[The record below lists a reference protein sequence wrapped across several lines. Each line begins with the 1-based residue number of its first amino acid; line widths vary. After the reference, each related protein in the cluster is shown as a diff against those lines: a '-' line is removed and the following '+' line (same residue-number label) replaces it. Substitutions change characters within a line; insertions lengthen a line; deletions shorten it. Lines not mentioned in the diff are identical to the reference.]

1 MMELVLAS
9 ASPRRRQLLEQSGYK
24 FITSYVKV
32 SEIPQENL
40 NLQEQIEDLARQKA
54 QALVESYKSL
64 KKHGILLVS
73 ADTVVVLDDQILGK
87 PKTSQEATEVLGQ
100 LSGQKHRVITGVC
113 LWQTEPE
120 KVVTFHETSEVTF
133 RDLSKDEIQAYV
145 DTGDCMDKAGSY
157 GIQGEA
163 GKFVAKV
170 DGSFDNIVGFPTE
183 RFAQVLKENNW
194 NVARR

>member
-1 MMELVLAS
+1 MELVLAS

-54 QALVESYKSL
+54 QALVESDKSL